1 MISLFDLKPRP
12 TGGGGSSGATG
23 PTGATGLTGL
33 RAFAF
38 STSRVF
44 ENQYKIGEIVFYAGS
59 HWICIADNDA
69 LIPSTS
75 PLYWSPYSF
84 VGSPGATGPVG
95 ATGADAEAV
104 NAFYN
109 GTDINASATT
119 DFYLAEYSL
128 FNYSNANSTDNF
140 NFNFKASS
148 SQSLNDYLNVG
159 EYISCEVLVKNGA
172 TAYKLIQV
180 TVDALPPTDILAEQV
195 GAVFPEGTVNAIDT
209 YRFKIFK
216 LSNNSFNVAVSVQP
230 FYIAAYKLW
239 SCLDSENAPLSI
251 YTTKEASQLSGS
263 LVYSDASLSTPI
275 PDSSGTVSFTFNG
288 QGYYV
293 YSGSAIS
300 SADVKIFSVNVDAG
314 TPTTIYING
323 ANESLANGIIV
334 YSDITLQTPVAA
346 GTTINYND
354 TWYQVLENGALQDYI
369 AWNITYGKDGVTT
382 LYSAPTYPL
391 NELANEVFGK
401 GVYTDIELT
410 TPYLYDFFVYD
421 TQLYLTFEEGAT
433 VIDQYNSGYIYLDKV
448 ELPGEQYR
456 VMYDTASG
464 DVTTSNIVL
473 YFNNMY
479 ATGNEAF
486 ASNIYYTYNGNYY
499 KTTEIGQVRKYDT
512 YEVVNTLLGNYNA
525 NVIYVPIT
533 DSGDIVGKVAYSD
546 TDLTTPISNE
556 WLTVFYQGL
565 NKTVYCADTTGV
577 ISVYEQTFRPWR
589 DFSTATTHYYTSFE
603 ATSLDEPNTQIY
615 SDSTLTT
622 PLSQEVI
629 YAIYDETLSVVNY
642 YQILDNNGQYILGQP
657 DVWQVSITDGF
668 FGMMEDEFNNNDNS
682 VKYNIN
688 STTIPSFNDSG
699 WYVDSGSIYGFFNYN
714 DSPYLLANNTITS
727 GSYKMFQVNDIT
739 IDENNTAITYVFVN
753 SSSEDIIANYVY
765 TRPNLTYS
773 WSNKI
778 FKKVGSNVIYVTTL
792 EGIAEYAGISH
803 MVVNDVGDGV
813 NLYTRYS
820 DGPTLAIGLNVYTD
834 IIVSTPYTGTYFSV
848 GDLFY
853 ATEMGGGNI
862 NQISK
867 KFEII
872 KQNESTV
879 TNVYTVDTAT
889 SIEGQEIYNTPSRT
903 DILLSGFKFYS
914 NGYYYEIIG
923 NVVTKINYYAFTSV
937 DALTTYYSSSATLD
951 IGSTL
956 YLEAYLDN
964 VVQVSTFDTSNITYN
979 ISNGVIVSPI
989 AYRYTADDSS
999 TFYSDSS
1006 SISVGVTVY
1015 QDSLLSS
1022 LLSEGVL
1029 SYSSTDYIINAS
1041 GILEEVNHPYMIMEG
1056 YWADVPIQELIF
1068 GSRVY
1073 DGQYSMN
1080 PATTLATTIPVDI
1093 DGDGCIDELVVTAGE
1108 VEMLTVTTPPYP
1120 YNPISSRQDLYSDS
1134 ETLADGIRLFDGRCP
1149 AASPAP
1155 VNLTITGEDGCESV
1169 VSAGPDGY
1177 VSYVVITRTR
1187 PYNPVPNNPDIYSD
1201 SETLADGITLYVG
1214 PCSNS
1219 LVKDQLRIF
1228 GIPIE
1233 GSSDVYLVETSVY
1246 GVVTL
1251 TTYTPIT
1258 LNGETKYYT
1267 GTLTNNY
1274 TTYILNPDGETASG
1288 TGLADLDNDNILDQW
1303 TIEGGKINWDSA
1315 NEILIGGTTY
1325 IYFGG
1330 IITTSTV
1337 FYTPEGVASG
1347 LIAKALNTSEA
1358 YYYFDA
1364 AVSSG
1369 NTVIYISNG
1378 TTASGEGI
1386 DDINGDNIPE
1396 QWIIDETGT
1405 ISWVSANPIVLGET
1419 TYYRFDTPLV
1429 SGTTIIYNADGT
1441 LASAASGVNDV
1452 NGDGNL
1458 DDWSIAAGTGVITF
1472 ATSVQTIYWYSD
1484 NAEFVDWYDTSKWYS
1499 NSSHTTA
1506 TGRLPLPTETVIVS
1520 GSYSPYVN
1528 LDDSRWVQPLVINSG
1543 STGITFYS
1551 ELGTAVSA
1559 QIIGTASFTGNSSY
1573 TYNP

>member
-12 TGGGGSSGATG
+12 TGGGGSPGATGPTGLTGATG

-38 STSRVF
+38 SSSRVL

-84 VGSPGATGPVG
+84 VGSPGAEGPTGATGPVG
-95 ATGADAEAV
+95 ATGAAAEAV

-109 GTDINASATT
+109 GADINASATT

-180 TVDALPPTDILAEQV
+180 TVDGLPPTDILAEQV

-209 YRFKIFK
+209 YRFKISK

-239 SCLDSENAPLSI
+239 SCLDSENAPLSV

-263 LVYSDASLSTPI
+263 LVYSDAALSTPI
-275 PDSSGTVSFTFNG
+275 PDSSGTISFTFNG

-479 ATGNEAF
+479 ATGNEAL

-499 KTTEIGQVRKYDT
+499 KTTENGQVRKYDT

-577 ISVYEQTFRPWR
+577 ISVHAQTFRPWR

-603 ATSLDEPNTQIY
+603 VTSLDEPNTQIY

-642 YQILDNNGQYILGQP
+642 YQILDNVGQYILNAP
-657 DVWQVSITDGF
+657 NVWRVVISEGF
-668 FGMMEDEFNNNDNS
+668 FGMMENEFTSFDTEL
-682 VKYNIN
+682 KYNIT
-688 STTIPSFNDSG
+688 STTIPSFTDYG
-699 WYVDSGSIYGFFNYN
+699 WYVDSGSIYGIFNYIG
-714 DSPYLLANNTITS
+714 SYYILSNNTITS

-739 IDENNTAITYVFVN
+739 TDENNTAITYVFTN
-753 SSSEDIIANYVY
+753 SSSEDLYGNSVY
-765 TRPNLTYS
+765 TGPSLIYTWGS
-773 WSNKI
+773 KI
-778 FKKVGSNVIYVTTL
+778 FKKVGSNVVYITTF
-792 EGIAEYAGISH
+792 EGVADYAGISH
-803 MVVNDVGDGV
+803 SVFDAQGNNINV
-813 NLYTRYS
+813 YTTYS
-820 DGPTLAIGLNVYTD
+820 GGSALVIGLNVYTD
-834 IIVSTPYTGTYFSV
+834 ITVSNPYTGTYFSV

-853 ATEMGGGNI
+853 SIVMGMGTI
-862 NQISK
+862 EQISK
-867 KFEII
+867 KFDIV
-872 KQNESTV
+872 KQYETSITP
-879 TNVYTVDTAT
+879 VYTVDTAT
-889 SIEGQEIYNTPSRT
+889 SVEGYTIYDTPSRLT
-903 DILLSGFKFYS
+903 PQAGFKFVS
-914 NGYYYEIIG
+914 NNVYYEII
-923 NVVTKINYYAFTSV
+923 NDAVTRINYYTFNSIDTF
-937 DALTTYYSSSATLD
+937 TTYYSSSATLD
-951 IGSTL
+951 IGSSL
-956 YLEAYLDN
+956 YLEAYLQTP
-964 VVQVSTFDTSNITYN
+964 VQASTFDVSNITYN

-989 AYRYTADDSS
+989 AYRYPADNQT
-999 TFYSDSS
+999 TFYSSSNTFGVGITIYHDSWM
-1006 SISVGVTVY
+1006 TTPY
-1015 QDSLLSS
+1015 NEESLIYS
-1022 LLSEGVL
+1022 GVL
-1029 SYSSTDYIINAS
+1029 YITN
-1041 GILEEVNHPYMIMEG
+1041 VN
-1056 YWADVPIQELIF
+1056 
-1068 GSRVY
+1068 
-1073 DGQYSMN
+1073 
-1080 PATTLATTIPVDI
+1080 
-1093 DGDGCIDELVVTAGE
+1093 GE
-1108 VEMLTVTTPPYP
+1108 V
-1120 YNPISSRQDLYSDS
+1120 
-1134 ETLADGIRLFDGRCP
+1134 FD
-1149 AASPAP
+1149 
-1155 VNLTITGEDGCESV
+1155 VNSINLG
-1169 VSAGPDGY
+1169 
-1177 VSYVVITRTR
+1177 
-1187 PYNPVPNNPDIYSD
+1187 
-1201 SETLADGITLYVG
+1201 
-1214 PCSNS
+1214 
-1219 LVKDQLRIF
+1219 LVCN
-1228 GIPIE
+1228 E
-1233 GSSDVYLVETSVY
+1233 GSGPYA
-1246 GVVTL
+1246 TL
-1251 TTYTPIT
+1251 HYI
-1258 LNGETKYYT
+1258 
-1267 GTLTNNY
+1267 GTLT
-1274 TTYILNPDGETASG
+1274 SG
-1288 TGLADLDNDNILDQW
+1288 ST
-1303 TIEGGKINWDSA
+1303 KIYA
-1315 NEILIGGTTY
+1315 
-1325 IYFGG
+1325 
-1330 IITTSTV
+1330 
-1337 FYTPEGVASG
+1337 
-1347 LIAKALNTSEA
+1347 
-1358 YYYFDA
+1358 
-1364 AVSSG
+1364 
-1369 NTVIYISNG
+1369 
-1378 TTASGEGI
+1378 
-1386 DDINGDNIPE
+1386 
-1396 QWIIDETGT
+1396 Q
-1405 ISWVSANPIVLGET
+1405 
-1419 TYYRFDTPLV
+1419 
-1429 SGTTIIYNADGT
+1429 DGT
-1441 LASAASGVNDV
+1441 LYTSQSGDYFNGECVAWTTNESGV
-1452 NGDGNL
+1452 
-1458 DDWSIAAGTGVITF
+1458 I
-1472 ATSVQTIYWYSD
+1472 
-1484 NAEFVDWYDTSKWYS
+1484 
-1499 NSSHTTA
+1499 
-1506 TGRLPLPTETVIVS
+1506 
-1520 GSYSPYVN
+1520 
-1528 LDDSRWVQPLVINSG
+1528 
-1543 STGITFYS
+1543 
-1551 ELGTAVSA
+1551 
-1559 QIIGTASFTGNSSY
+1559 SF
-1573 TYNP
+1573 